1 MSGLYLVDA
10 MALAYRSFYALLRT
24 DMRSPEGNPTTAI
37 FGFAQALI
45 RVAETRDVSH
55 MAIVRDLPGPTFR
68 HKLYDAYKAQR
79 QPMPDALKEQIPW
92 VEKLAEACGL
102 PILSLPEYEAD
113 DLMATYA
120 RVGREANLPVYLMT
134 RDKDL
139 MAMVDDKVKLFD
151 PGRGGERP
159 EEIDADWVTTKFGVR
174 PDQIRD
180 YLSLVG
186 DASDNIPGVPR
197 VGEKTAAELLGQW
210 QTIDGIYANLE
221 TIGVKKKAVKGH
233 LEAGRASMELSR
245 TLVTLREDLP
255 LVATLAELEYKGL
268 DIPRLRQFLTD
279 LGMRTLLPA
288 LSRLGQKSGATESV
302 WADIPAVVPATQ
314 DASSPKEGLDL
325 FASPDAQA
333 SAPAAPIA
341 PRIAGNYQV
350 VSSREDIESLC
361 QILSHV
367 PLASLDVR
375 AVVPGVVVDRPV
387 GFAVSWGEGIA
398 RYVPLFHATLGNAEP
413 QDVKE
418 LLGPILS
425 DKKRHWITAD
435 ARNGLRSLAHEGLA
449 VAGRVDDAGL
459 AAYLLAPGDRQS
471 SLEKLVFRKAGH
483 SLLAPDGVTGSGRT
497 RKTFEQLDPDAV
509 ATFSGEGADWALRVW
524 NGLKADLEREALWD
538 LYDNLER
545 PLMDVLSEMEREGIA
560 LDRDLFASLS
570 KEMKAHLEELEAKA
584 HQHAGEA
591 FNVASPKQLG
601 EILFK
606 KLGLKSGRKTATGQ
620 VSTDSDTLEDLKESH
635 PLPGVVL
642 EHRET
647 SKLLGTYVD
656 VLPSLCDANNRVH
669 TRFNQMV
676 AATGRLSSTDPN
688 LQNIPIRG
696 ESGRRIREG
705 FVASTGNVLIAA
717 DYSQIELRLL
727 AHLSEDENLREVYRQ
742 GADIHARTAAQ
753 VAGVDPSQVT
763 PDMRR
768 QAKVVNFGVVYGM
781 GAHALSQQ
789 LGVPHAEA
797 KRFID
802 GYFEAYPA
810 VKPWMEK
817 VVEEGREK
825 GYVSTLLGR
834 KRWIRELGD
843 KNRPV
848 RERAEREAANTPVQ
862 GSAADLVKKAMLLV
876 DREIRENGLP
886 ARMLLQVHDELVFEA
901 AADRAQE
908 AAARIKAVLE
918 STLTLSVPLVA
929 EAGVAVSWGKAH

>member
-197 VGEKTAAELLGQW
+197 VGEKTASELLGQW

-221 TIGVKKKAVKGH
+221 TIGIKKKAVKAH
-233 LEAGRASMELSR
+233 LEAGRESMELSR

-302 WADIPAVVPATQ
+302 WADTPAVIPATPGGP
-314 DASSPKEGLDL
+314 SSKEGLDL
-325 FASPDAQA
+325 FASPDAQT
-333 SAPAAPIA
+333 SAQAAPTA

-350 VSSREDIESLC
+350 VSSREDLESLC

-367 PLASLDVR
+367 PLASIDVR
-375 AVVPGVVVDRPV
+375 AVVAGVVVDRPV

-398 RYVPLFHATLGNAEP
+398 RYVPLFHETLGNASP
-413 QDVKE
+413 DDVKE
-418 LLGPILS
+418 VLGPVLS

-435 ARNGLRSLAHEGLA
+435 ARNGLRSLAHEGLG
-449 VAGRVDDAGL
+449 VAGRIDDAGL

-509 ATFSGEGADWALRVW
+509 AAFSGEGADWALRVW
-524 NGLKADLEREALWD
+524 NGLKA
-538 LYDNLER
+538 
-545 PLMDVLSEMEREGIA
+545 
-560 LDRDLFASLS
+560 
-570 KEMKAHLEELEAKA
+570 
-584 HQHAGEA
+584 
-591 FNVASPKQLG
+591 
-601 EILFK
+601 
-606 KLGLKSGRKTATGQ
+606 
-620 VSTDSDTLEDLKESH
+620 
-635 PLPGVVL
+635 
-642 EHRET
+642 
-647 SKLLGTYVD
+647 
-656 VLPSLCDANNRVH
+656 
-669 TRFNQMV
+669 
-676 AATGRLSSTDPN
+676 
-688 LQNIPIRG
+688 
-696 ESGRRIREG
+696 
-705 FVASTGNVLIAA
+705 
-717 DYSQIELRLL
+717 
-727 AHLSEDENLREVYRQ
+727 
-742 GADIHARTAAQ
+742 
-753 VAGVDPSQVT
+753 
-763 PDMRR
+763 
-768 QAKVVNFGVVYGM
+768 
-781 GAHALSQQ
+781 
-789 LGVPHAEA
+789 
-797 KRFID
+797 
-802 GYFEAYPA
+802 
-810 VKPWMEK
+810 
-817 VVEEGREK
+817 
-825 GYVSTLLGR
+825 
-834 KRWIRELGD
+834 
-843 KNRPV
+843 
-848 RERAEREAANTPVQ
+848 
-862 GSAADLVKKAMLLV
+862 
-876 DREIRENGLP
+876 
-886 ARMLLQVHDELVFEA
+886 
-901 AADRAQE
+901 
-908 AAARIKAVLE
+908 
-918 STLTLSVPLVA
+918 
-929 EAGVAVSWGKAH
+929 